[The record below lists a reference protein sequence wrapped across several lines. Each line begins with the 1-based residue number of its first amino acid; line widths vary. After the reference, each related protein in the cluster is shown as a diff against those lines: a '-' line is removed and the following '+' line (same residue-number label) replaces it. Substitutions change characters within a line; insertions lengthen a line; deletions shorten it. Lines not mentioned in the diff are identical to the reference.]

1 MNDVLM
7 LFWIA
12 IILLFITGIYCLLA
26 TRNLIRILIAL
37 EILTKGVTLLLIAA
51 GYATGQEALAQALV
65 ITLIIIEVVVIA
77 VAAGIVIGLHKY
89 NETLDTRKLRNLKG

>member
-1 MNDVLM
+1 MNDMLM

-12 IILLFITGIYCLLA
+12 IVLLFITGIYCLLV

-51 GYATGQEALAQALV
+51 GYATGQMSLAQSLV

-89 NETLDTRKLRNLKG
+89 NDTLDTRKLRNLKG

>member
-1 MNDVLM
+1 MSEMLM
-7 LFWIA
+7 LFGVA
-12 IILLFITGIYCLLA
+12 VVLLFITGIYCLLA

-51 GYATGQEALAQALV
+51 GYAIGQMSLAQALV

-77 VAAGIVIGLHKY
+77 VAAGIVIGIHKY
-89 NETLDTRKLRNLKG
+89 NETLDIRKLRNLKG